1 MLIFLGRDLAFEYI
15 NTFLSSNSIINED
28 FQNEEVIKN
37 ATVESTRTVE
47 WVVQPVVG
55 SVFRALSLLII
66 FLALIIYS
74 WQISLALGLAIS
86 FCIF

>member
-1 MLIFLGRDLAFEYI
+1 MLIFFGRDLAFEYS

-47 WVVQPVVG
+47 WVVQ
-55 SVFRALSLLII
+55 L
-66 FLALIIYS
+66 
-74 WQISLALGLAIS
+74 
-86 FCIF
+86 